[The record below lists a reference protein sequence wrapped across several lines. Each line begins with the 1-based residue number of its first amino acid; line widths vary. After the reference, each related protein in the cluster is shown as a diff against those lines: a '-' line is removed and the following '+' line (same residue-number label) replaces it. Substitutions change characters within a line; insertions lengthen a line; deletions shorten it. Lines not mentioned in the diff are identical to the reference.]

1 MLTNQNNNNKY
12 KYLFSALIFLVIAS
26 QFFSSVYAF
35 HLNGELLTI
44 IVKGIFGT
52 ISSATPVPISV
63 DALNISSAIFDRFFE
78 GLNKWL
84 WSYNNTHNDHIG
96 MYDKLGSALQ
106 PIFAAIL
113 QLLALFIFTTLLLG
127 KFADK
132 FYNLIKFFV
141 FIVIASLFLGQGD
154 LFKEWIFEPLL
165 DLLVGL
171 MMILLGNADNILN
184 TTTIGQAIFGGVEQE
199 FDKIFKTIGLMWRD
213 VGWTEFKALLAIVA
227 LSLTYGGLYFIF
239 SVLIFIGFFGFF
251 VMMGVFPIVLVM
263 AIFTRQI
270 LLAWF
275 KTAFNY
281 FLIPLF
287 TAIIMSITLLFLD
300 LAINSLDSTLFRQE
314 TNQEIFT
321 TALGMALFV
330 GVLSIGLHWKA
341 PEFAA
346 GLSGGIASGA
356 GSVVGAGAAI
366 AGGSWVI
373 ARGIAGG
380 GANAV
385 SGYRGGNLGNKNSMA
400 YNIMNDHR
408 AKMQKG
414 GEDF

>member
-1 MLTNQNNNNKY
+1 M
-12 KYLFSALIFLVIAS
+12 IAS

-35 HLNGELLTI
+35 HLPGELLTI
-44 IVKGIFGT
+44 VKNIFGT
-52 ISSATPVPISV
+52 TSSAIPVPISV
-63 DALNISSAIFDRFFE
+63 DVLNISSSIFDRFFE

-84 WSYNNTHNDHIG
+84 WSYSNTHVDHIG

-199 FDKIFKTIGLMWRD
+199 FDKIFNLIGLMWED
-213 VGWTEFKALLAIVA
+213 VGFRDFKALLAIVA

-239 SVLIFIGFFGFF
+239 SVLIFIGFFGFY
-251 VMMGVFPIVLVM
+251 VMMGVLPI
-263 AIFTRQI
+263 I
-270 LLAWF
+270 LLFAIVSRQFLVSWL
-275 KTAFNY
+275 KTTLNY
-281 FLIPLF
+281 FLIPIM
-287 TAIIMSITLLFLD
+287 TAIVMSITLLFLD
-300 LAINSLDSTLFRQE
+300 NAYSSLLDALDYFSNGE
-314 TNQEIFT
+314 VFT
-321 TALGMALFV
+321 TVLGMALFV
-330 GVLSIGLHWKA
+330 GILSIGLHWKA

-346 GLSGGIASGA
+346 GLTGGMVSGA
-356 GSVVGAGAAI
+356 GSVVGATAAV
-366 AGGSWVI
+366 AGGSWAI
-373 ARGIAGG
+373 AKGIQSGG
-380 GANAV
+380 FNAT
-385 SGYRGGNLGNKNSMA
+385 SGFRGGSWGNQSSMA
-400 YNIMNDHR
+400 YQL
-408 AKMQKG
+408 A
-414 GEDF
+414 